1 MSVLAANLSEPWF
14 IQLENGI
21 PHQRVDGKF
30 SEIGYLSG
38 TGPEMLIPSLPL
50 QAFSQVERIP
60 DRITDVSALLD
71 LCSRVTVGKLVHLP
85 DP

>member
-1 MSVLAANLSEPWF
+1 MSVLAANPSEPWF

-38 TGPEMLIPSLPL
+38 TGPEMLIPSRPL
-50 QAFSQVERIP
+50 QAFSEVERIRP
-60 DRITDVSALLD
+60 DRITDVSALL
-71 LCSRVTVGKLVHLP
+71 LFL
-85 DP
+85 